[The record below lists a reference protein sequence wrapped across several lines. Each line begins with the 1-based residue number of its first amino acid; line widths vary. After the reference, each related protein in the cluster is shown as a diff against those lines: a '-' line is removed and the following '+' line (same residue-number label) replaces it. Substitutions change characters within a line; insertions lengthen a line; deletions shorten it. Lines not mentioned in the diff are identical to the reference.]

1 MDIYH
6 IWCTLKDGVGDM
18 VFADHVGKY
27 LDHLKDQGH
36 IAGWRLTRRKL
47 GLGPEDLPEF
57 HIMVEVTGLAQLDAA
72 FGHVATRAEPVE
84 GLHHCVNSL
93 VSKVKF
99 ALYRDFPDP
108 MRETGAERF

>member
-6 IWCTLKDGVGDM
+6 IWCTLKDDVSDM
-18 VFADHVGKY
+18 EFARHVGAY

-36 IAGWRLTRRKL
+36 IEGWRLTRRKL

-57 HIMVEVTGLAQLDAA
+57 HIMVDISGLAQLDEA
-72 FGHVATRAEPVE
+72 FGHVASRSEPVE

-93 VSKVKF
+93 VSKIKF
-99 ALYRDFPDP
+99 ALYRDFPDAV
-108 MRETGAERF
+108 RKTGEERF